1 MLGLA
6 QSHARTRSPIRRSL
20 AANNREQRRCQIG
33 HIQAMNSPNRPS
45 PGDVYGPMEAPVTAF
60 RSISPQQ
67 AIAIVERGGVSD
79 ARRLIVDFAAAGLVK
94 GYALVIETLAAPE
107 DIRTIRGAAIST
119 DLWKR
124 VQMAGLAEDVWRG
137 GTLRLVV
144 DPSKGLP
151 EVSITGVSFSEKS
164 LHRLVEH
171 HGSDAAPIRSTP
183 RSQISTSFPIRFAP

>member
-1 MLGLA
+1 
-6 QSHARTRSPIRRSL
+6 
-20 AANNREQRRCQIG
+20 
-33 HIQAMNSPNRPS
+33 
-45 PGDVYGPMEAPVTAF
+45 MEAPVTAF

-67 AIAIVERGGVSD
+67 AIAIVESRGVPD

-94 GYALVIETLAAPE
+94 GYALVIETIAAPG

-124 VQMAGLAEDVWRG
+124 VQQASLADDVWRG
-137 GTLRLVV
+137 GTLRLAA
-144 DPSKGLP
+144 DPASGLP

-171 HGSDAAPIRSTP
+171 HGGDAPKC
-183 RSQISTSFPIRFAP
+183 RFS